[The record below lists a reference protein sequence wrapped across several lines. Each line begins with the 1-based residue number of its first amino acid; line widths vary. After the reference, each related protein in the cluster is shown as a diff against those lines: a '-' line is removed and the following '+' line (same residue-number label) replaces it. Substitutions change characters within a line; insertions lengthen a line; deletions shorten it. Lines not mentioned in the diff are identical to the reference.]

1 VYSLVD
7 VYSVFVL
14 VESEISLLASRLF
27 PIRYDIDERA
37 QANSN
42 TMSQQIVS
50 HGRGG
55 KKLVLHIHVRQG

>member
-1 VYSLVD
+1 MYSLAD
-7 VYSVFVL
+7 IYSVFVL
-14 VESEISLLASRLF
+14 VKSEISLLASWLF

-42 TMSQQIVS
+42 TMSQQSVS

-55 KKLVLHIHVRQG
+55 KTLILYIHVLQG